1 MINMRTV
8 KLKRLDEKAIIPEYQ
23 TKGSAGFDMCSVI
36 DFDLEPG
43 MMKIIPTGWSIEIP
57 EDTELQLRPRS
68 GIAKNYKVTLMN
80 APGTLDSD
88 YRGPIGFLL
97 INFGTSTFKI
107 KAGDRIGQAIL
118 APIYQAVFNVVD
130 ELSDTNRG
138 EGGYGSTGK

>member
-8 KLKRLDEKAIIPEYQ
+8 KLKRLDEKAIVPEYQ
-23 TKGSAGFDMCSVI
+23 TKGSAGFDMCSII
-36 DFDLEPG
+36 DFNLEPG
-43 MMKIIPTGWSIEIP
+43 MMKIIPTGWAIEIP

-68 GIAKNYKVTLMN
+68 GIAKKYKTTLMN

-97 INFGTSTFKI
+97 VNFGSSTFKI
-107 KAGDRIGQAIL
+107 RVGDRIGQAVL
-118 APIYQAVFNVVD
+118 TPVYQAIFNEVD
-130 ELSDTNRG
+130 ELSETNRG